1 MKPVV
6 EQELRSISG
15 QLEDAVISEVEL
27 DLHKAGFD
35 WYLGFKVSLAD
46 GTSVGKFR
54 VDVANGFEEDGLQL
68 FQKSLRD
75 EFFRAYEGRE

>member
-15 QLEDAVISEVEL
+15 QLEDAIISEVEL
-27 DLHKAGFD
+27 DLHRAGFG